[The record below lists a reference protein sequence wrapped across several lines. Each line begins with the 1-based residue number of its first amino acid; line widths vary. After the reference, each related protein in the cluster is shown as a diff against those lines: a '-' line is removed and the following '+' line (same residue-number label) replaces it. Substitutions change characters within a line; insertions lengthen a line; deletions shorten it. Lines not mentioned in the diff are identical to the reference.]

1 MNHMIQGY
9 KTSCELVKK
18 RVRELREQRKI
29 LLETGRNSVIEEL
42 DLERRIKLL
51 YTEYEEMQEIIEHL
65 ESYARRIYHING
77 VNSIVKEKK
86 LQ

>member
-1 MNHMIQGY
+1 MIQGY

-18 RVRELREQRKI
+18 RVHELREQRKI
-29 LLETGRNSVIEEL
+29 LLEAGRNSVIEEL